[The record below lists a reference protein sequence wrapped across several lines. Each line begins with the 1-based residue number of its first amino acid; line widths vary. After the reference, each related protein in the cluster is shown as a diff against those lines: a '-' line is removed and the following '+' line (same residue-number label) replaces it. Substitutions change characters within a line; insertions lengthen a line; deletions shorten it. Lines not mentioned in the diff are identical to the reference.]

1 MRRGFGLITAIVI
14 MITVATLMTL
24 MIGLSSTSV
33 KVTMDIYLK
42 EQAELLSR
50 SATEFALLAIS
61 GHNNSVDCI
70 QNINISYPEGA
81 NPTHD
86 ANITIWYIGSG
97 LPAACTNVLPF
108 ANNIATNESNLTVL
122 IDTVI
127 TVNQVNTGITE
138 PIRVHRRTLQ
148 KP

>member
-33 KVTMDIYLK
+33 KVTLDLYLK

-50 SATEFALLAIS
+50 SATEYALLAIS
-61 GHNNSVDCI
+61 GHENNVSCI
-70 QNINISYPEGA
+70 ENINIAYPET
-81 NPTHD
+81 NPTHE
-86 ANITIWYIGSG
+86 ANVTIWYLGRG
-97 LPAACTNVLPF
+97 LPVASCDNVLS
-108 ANNIATNESNLTVL
+108 NSIDTNESNLTVI
-122 IDTVI
+122 IDTVVS
-127 TVNQVNTGITE
+127 VNQVNTGITE
-138 PIRVHRRTLQ
+138 PIRVHRRTIQ

>member
-33 KVTMDIYLK
+33 KVTLDLYLK

-50 SATEFALLAIS
+50 SATEYALLAIS
-61 GHNNSVDCI
+61 GHENNASCI
-70 QNINISYPEGA
+70 ENINISYPKTS
-81 NPTHD
+81 PTHE
-86 ANITIWYIGSG
+86 ANITIWYIGNGIPITCSNI
-97 LPAACTNVLPF
+97 LV
-108 ANNIATNESNLTVL
+108 NNIETNESNLTVI
-122 IDTVI
+122 IDTVVS
-127 TVNQVNTGITE
+127 VNLNNTGITE
-138 PIRVHRRTLQ
+138 PIRVHRRTIQ

>member
-33 KVTMDIYLK
+33 KVTLDLYLK

-50 SATEFALLAIS
+50 SATEYALLAIS
-61 GHNNSVDCI
+61 GHDNSVDCI
-70 QNINISYPEGA
+70 QNINIAYPQA
-81 NPTHD
+81 DPTHE
-86 ANITIWYIGSG
+86 ANVTIWYIGRG
-97 LPAACTNVLPF
+97 LPALCTNILPNG
-108 ANNIATNESNLTVL
+108 ANNIDTNESNLTVI
-122 IDTVI
+122 IDTVVS
-127 TVNQVNTGITE
+127 VNQANTGITE
-138 PIRVHRRTLQ
+138 PIRVHRRTIQ

>member
-33 KVTMDIYLK
+33 KVTLDLYLK

-50 SATEFALLAIS
+50 SATEYALLAIS
-61 GHNNSVDCI
+61 GHDNSVNCI
-70 QNINISYPEGA
+70 QNINIAYPQT
-81 NPTHD
+81 NPTHE
-86 ANITIWYIGSG
+86 ANVTIWYLGSG
-97 LPAACTNVLPF
+97 LPASCNNVLS
-108 ANNIATNESNLTVL
+108 NSIDTNESNLTVI
-122 IDTVI
+122 IDTVVS
-127 TVNQVNTGITE
+127 VNQANSGVTE
-138 PIRVHRRTLQ
+138 PIRVHRRTIQ

>member
-33 KVTMDIYLK
+33 KVTLDLYLK

-50 SATEFALLAIS
+50 SATEYALLAIS
-61 GHNNSVDCI
+61 GHENNVSCI
-70 QNINISYPEGA
+70 ENINIAYPQT
-81 NPTHD
+81 NPTHE
-86 ANITIWYIGSG
+86 ANVTIWYLGSG
-97 LPAACTNVLPF
+97 LPSCKNVLS
-108 ANNIATNESNLTVL
+108 NSIDTNESNLTVI
-122 IDTVI
+122 IDTVVS
-127 TVNQVNTGITE
+127 VNQVNTGITE
-138 PIRVHRRTLQ
+138 PIRVHRRTIQ

>member
-33 KVTMDIYLK
+33 KVTLDLYLK

-50 SATEFALLAIS
+50 SATEYALLAIS
-61 GHNNSVDCI
+61 GHENNISCI
-70 QNINISYPEGA
+70 QNINIGYPKSK
-81 NPTHD
+81 PTHE
-86 ANITIWYIGSG
+86 ANVTILYLGDGIVN
-97 LPAACTNVLPF
+97 CTDHILSNKVE
-108 ANNIATNESNLTVL
+108 TNESNLTVI
-122 IDTVI
+122 IDTVVS
-127 TVNQVNTGITE
+127 VNQQNTGISE
-138 PIRVHRRTLQ
+138 PIRVHRRTIQ

>member
-33 KVTMDIYLK
+33 KVTLDLYLK

-50 SATEFALLAIS
+50 SATEYALLAIS
-61 GHNNSVDCI
+61 GHENNVSCI
-70 QNINISYPEGA
+70 ENINIAYPQT
-81 NPTHD
+81 NPTHE
-86 ANITIWYIGSG
+86 ANVTIWYLGSG
-97 LPAACTNVLPF
+97 LPALCTNVLS
-108 ANNIATNESNLTVL
+108 NSIDTNESNLTVI
-122 IDTVI
+122 IDTVVS
-127 TVNQVNTGITE
+127 VNQANTGVTE
-138 PIRVHRRTLQ
+138 PIRVHRRTIQ

>member
-50 SATEFALLAIS
+50 SATEYALLAIS
-61 GHNNSVDCI
+61 GHENNVSCI
-70 QNINISYPEGA
+70 RNINIGYPES
-81 NPTHD
+81 NPTHE
-86 ANITIWYIGSG
+86 ANVTIWYIGNG
-97 LPAACTNVLPF
+97 IVNCPNHIL
-108 ANNIATNESNLTVL
+108 ANDINTTDSNLTVI
-122 IDTVI
+122 IDTVVS
-127 TVNQVNTGITE
+127 VNLANTGITE
-138 PIRVHRRTLQ
+138 PIRVHRRTIQ